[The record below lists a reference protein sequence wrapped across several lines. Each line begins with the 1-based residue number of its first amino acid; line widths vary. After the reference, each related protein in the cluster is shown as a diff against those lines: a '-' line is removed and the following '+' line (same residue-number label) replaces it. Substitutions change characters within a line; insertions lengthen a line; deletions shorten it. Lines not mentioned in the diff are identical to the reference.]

1 MFIDDCTYTR
11 NGKTYRRVLLRNSYR
26 VDGTVRHDTL
36 ANLSQ
41 CADEEVEAIKFGLR
55 HKGQLA
61 KLAQRSQTVCLAQ
74 GLAVGAVWVLF
85 QLAQSVGLVKAL
97 GKGREGLLC
106 LWWVF
111 ATVIAQGS
119 RLSAVRLA
127 QQHAA
132 CDVLKLDPVNEDH
145 LYRAMDWLADQQ
157 AAIEEALYQQRASQ
171 PAQSVYWYDVTSRY
185 LEGEHNELGA
195 YGYNRDGERG
205 KKQIVVGCLTDAQ
218 GRPVRIEVF
227 AGIPRTQRPSSRRS
241 TSSASALACA
251 TSRWSAI

>member
-11 NGKTYRRVLLRNSYR
+11 NGQTYRRVLLRNSYR

-41 CADEEVEAIKFGLR
+41 CADEEIEAIKFGLR

-97 GKGREGLLC
+97 GKGLLC
-106 LWWVF
+106 LWLVF

-132 CDVLKLDPVNEDH
+132 CDVLKLDPFNEDH
-145 LYRAMDWLADQQ
+145 LYRAMDWLADQR
-157 AAIEEALYQQRASQ
+157 AAIEGALYHQRASQ
-171 PAQSVYWYDVTSRY
+171 PAQSVY
-185 LEGEHNELGA
+185 L
-195 YGYNRDGERG
+195 
-205 KKQIVVGCLTDAQ
+205 
-218 GRPVRIEVF
+218 
-227 AGIPRTQRPSSRRS
+227 
-241 TSSASALACA
+241 
-251 TSRWSAI
+251 

>member
-1 MFIDDCTYTR
+1 MFIDDCPYTR
-11 NGKTYRRVLLRNSYR
+11 HGKTYRRVLLRNSYR

-41 CADEEVEAIKFGLR
+41 CADEEIEAIKFGLR

-74 GLAVGAVWVLF
+74 GLAVGAVWVRF

-97 GKGREGLLC
+97 GKGRQGLLC

-132 CDVLKLDPVNEDH
+132 CDVLKLDPVNEDTCTGRWIGWRINEP
-145 LYRAMDWLADQQ
+145 LLRRRCITSGPRNPPRACIGTM
-157 AAIEEALYQQRASQ
+157 
-171 PAQSVYWYDVTSRY
+171 
-185 LEGEHNELGA
+185 
-195 YGYNRDGERG
+195 
-205 KKQIVVGCLTDAQ
+205 
-218 GRPVRIEVF
+218 
-227 AGIPRTQRPSSRRS
+227 
-241 TSSASALACA
+241 
-251 TSRWSAI
+251 